1 MDFGIRG
8 LLVQDQGLQTL
19 DDVFSFNVQDGVEC
33 FDTVLLLSDFFIRP
47 VCGHFGDEIIIV
59 IRVAI
64 DYGLND
70 LEVSNVVPPAA
81 LDNVFGLLDVAQHF
95 YIEVSDRFRQL

>member
-81 LDNVFGLLDVAQHF
+81 LDNVFSLLDVAQHF